1 MNAGSGL
8 QLVCRVQLSQKRIE
22 TLKPVQSNT
31 GPTQTT
37 YSVADGLLLWE
48 SCLSTYEN
56 QTIRTSV
63 GLMICHI
70 HPDSVKLSEV
80 DLRMAFGRCC
90 NISITILQQTTSR
103 TAAWHALVGMR
114 VLGLITQLPGCLPG
128 AAPPF
133 ASFSVGPNTLK
144 QLTDYLCFVS
154 NAGPVLAGCDPA
166 ER

>member
-1 MNAGSGL
+1 MLAVDCSWSVECSCLRKESRLLN
-8 QLVCRVQLSQKRIE
+8 QCRAAQGRLR
-22 TLKPVQSNT
+22 LL
-31 GPTQTT
+31 
-37 YSVADGLLLWE
+37 YSVVDGLLLWE

-63 GLMICHI
+63 GLMFCHI
-70 HPDSVKLSEV
+70 HPESVKLSEV